1 MTSRRIRLKTEGW
14 NSLNFRVMRNIHYL
28 RGAIVTLCIMFAIPH
43 PLTGQST
50 PEAFLGLLPGIP
62 SSVCTND
69 ESEVN
74 AFSDQIILVKEKIK
88 EYSDRVS
95 LTSGKSEKSAE
106 KEAYASASSMTGI
119 SQAELKRLAGMSE
132 AEQERWAQEYAA
144 KQAATA
150 KAGKPVAGENS
161 DKAKRLYSLN
171 QERARVKGEIDAIYN
186 RLKVLN
192 QEMVARDTIETRKK
206 NSKIKTIEKAW
217 ADAPWP
223 PRALMQ
229 DPAVDLKFKK
239 QIYQCESDYCST
251 MSPLMLDYVTK
262 YLTGLKYAIPLY
274 RKLCEVDNEISTIQG
289 LTTAVIKDENLYAVA
304 AVEDYTDVLSNA
316 YMYRC
321 GKFEE

>member
-1 MTSRRIRLKTEGW
+1 MKRI
-14 NSLNFRVMRNIHYL
+14 FYL
-28 RGAIVTLCIMFAIPH
+28 RGAAAALLLLVAFSTQIKA
-43 PLTGQST
+43 QST
-50 PEAFLGLLPGIP
+50 PEAFLGLLPVIP

-69 ESEVN
+69 ESDVD
-74 AFSDQIILVKEKIK
+74 AFIDQIILVKGKIQ

-95 LTSGKSEKSAE
+95 MASGVNEKQAV
-106 KEAYASASSMTGI
+106 KEAYASTSSMTGI
-119 SQAELKRLAGMSE
+119 SQAELMKLANMSE

-144 KQAATA
+144 KQVASA
-150 KAGKPVAGENS
+150 KAGKPVAGENA
-161 DKAKRLYSLN
+161 DRAKRLYNLN
-171 QERARVKGEIDAIYN
+171 EERMKVKGEIDAIYN
-186 RLKVLN
+186 RIKVMN
-192 QEMVARDTIETRKK
+192 QELIARDTVETRKK
-206 NSKIKTIEKAW
+206 NAKIKSIEKAW

-274 RKLCEVDNEISTIQG
+274 RKLCEVDNEISTLQG
-289 LTTAVIKDENLYAVA
+289 LTAAVIKDENLYAVA
-304 AVEDYTDVLSNA
+304 AVEDYADVLSSV

>member
-1 MTSRRIRLKTEGW
+1 MK
-14 NSLNFRVMRNIHYL
+14 NNYFL
-28 RGAIVTLCIMFAIPH
+28 RGAVAALLLLILFSFKTKA
-43 PLTGQST
+43 QST

-62 SSVCTND
+62 SSLCTND
-69 ESEVN
+69 ESEVA
-74 AFSDQIILVKEKIK
+74 AFSDQIILVKGKIG
-88 EYSDRVS
+88 EYSERVS
-95 LTSGKSEKSAE
+95 LSSGVSEKQAK
-106 KEAYASASSMTGI
+106 KEAYASTSSMTGI
-119 SQAELKRLAGMSE
+119 SQAELMKLANMSE

-144 KQAATA
+144 KQVATA

-171 QERARVKGEIDAIYN
+171 QEWTKIKGEIDAIYN
-186 RLKVLN
+186 RLSVLN
-192 QEMVARDTIETRKK
+192 QEMIARDTVETRKK
-206 NSKIKTIEKAW
+206 NAKIKTIEKAW

-251 MSPLMLDYVTK
+251 MSPLMLDYVTR

-274 RKLCEVDNEISTIQG
+274 RKLCEVDNEISTLLG
-289 LTTAVIKDENLYAVA
+289 LTAAVIKDENLYAVA
-304 AVEDYTDVLSNA
+304 AVEDYADVLSSV